1 MHLTSRLRALRERTS
16 RPPKSRPL
24 YWRLLVPVV
33 FGAAGMLFVTSAA
46 TARGT
51 DLRAD
56 GRSDLSDLIR
66 RQQHSLQ
73 EQSRQLTALQQ
84 QVLRETAGEASR
96 DGRVAGAQAAADA
109 LAGPAGLQE
118 VTGPG
123 ITVTLNDAPRP
134 ADGMTPTGVPPDYL
148 VVHQQDVQAVV
159 NALWAGGA
167 EALQLMDQRVIS
179 TSAVRCVGN
188 TLILQGVVYSPPY
201 VITAIGDPDSLKKA
215 LDVSPTVQIYKEY
228 VDAYDLGYTVKTPS
242 TIVIPAYQGSLG
254 LKLARVPSS

>member
-1 MHLTSRLRALRERTS
+1 MHLTARLRALRERTS

-46 TARGT
+46 TAKGT
-51 DLRAD
+51 DLRA
-56 GRSDLSDLIR
+56 GRSDLGDLIR
-66 RQQHSLQ
+66 RQQHALQ

-84 QVLRETAGEASR
+84 EVLRETASEASR

-123 ITVTLNDAPRP
+123 ITVALDDAPRP
-134 ADGMTPTGVPPDYL
+134 ADGQTPTGVPPDYL

-188 TLILQGVVYSPPY
+188 TLILQGVVYSPPF
-201 VITAIGDPDSLKKA
+201 VITAIGDPDALKKA
-215 LDVSPTVQIYKEY
+215 LDDSPTVQIYKQY

-242 TIVIPAYQGSLG
+242 SIVIPAYQGSLG
-254 LKLARVPSS
+254 LKLAQVPSP